1 MIKFR
6 KSIASVIA
14 MMVVIGTILTSCT
27 QKSVAE
33 VDSENKIIKMPEANE
48 TVVET
53 QQWENIQ
60 VGFENWHK
68 PDEFAVDVQNG
79 ILGAGEKYNVNTI
92 LYDSANMD
100 SSDNTGKMVSSGIKG
115 AIEYYRDPISAKQSI
130 NVLKE
135 AGIPVISIDYPVP
148 GSVYIGV
155 DNYEAGLIAG
165 RWLGDYAVEKWAGNV
180 DLVIIV
186 YSPLEG
192 EFIGQLF
199 QGIEKGLKSRI
210 EVPEEKIVRVDGEGR
225 TDQTAQVMKSALSR
239 FPDANRILI
248 GVGNDACAKGAL
260 TALKDEGKTGE
271 AVIVGQGMQETLRK
285 MMMEGNTPIK
295 AGVAYFP
302 EKYGE
307 ISMQAIR
314 DLIEGKEV
322 PDAIYVDTA
331 LLTKENILE
340 YYTQ

>member
-165 RWLGDYAVEKWAGNV
+165 RWLGDYTVEKWAGNV

-260 TALKDEGKTGE
+260 NALRDEGKTGE

>member
-1 MIKFR
+1 LIKFR

-165 RWLGDYAVEKWAGNV
+165 RWLGDYTVEKWAGNV

-260 TALKDEGKTGE
+260 NALRDEGKTGE

>member
-6 KSIASVIA
+6 KSIVSVVVL
-14 MMVVIGTILTSCT
+14 MVVVADFLASCT
-27 QKSVAE
+27 TSSVAE
-33 VDSENKIIKMPEANE
+33 VGSENEIIEMPESNE

-53 QQWENIQ
+53 QQREEIPA
-60 VGFENWHK
+60 GFENWHK

-100 SSDNTGKMVSSGIKG
+100 SSDNTSEMVSSGIKG
-115 AIEYYRDPISAKQSI
+115 AIEYYRDPISAKQSV

-165 RWLGDYAVEKWAGNV
+165 RWLGDYTVEKWAGNV

-248 GVGNDACAKGAL
+248 GVGNDACAAGAL
-260 TALKDEGKTGE
+260 TALKDAGKTGE
-271 AVIVGQGMQETLRK
+271 AVIIGQGMQETLRK

-314 DLIEGKEV
+314 ELIEGKEV
-322 PDAIYVDTA
+322 PDVIYVDTA